1 MKVTT
6 KQNEESQTIAVLGI
20 DLAKNIFALHAVDVA
35 GKVVFKKQLKR
46 EQMAEFLVQLPPCLI
61 GMEACGSAHYWA
73 RKLKGFGH
81 DVKLMAP
88 QFVKPYVKTNKND
101 CADAEAICEAVARP
115 NMRFVSIKTLEQQTV
130 LCLHR
135 VRQGI
140 VKACT
145 AQGNQMRGLMGE
157 FGVIAPQGLGN
168 LITRTPEL
176 IEDATNELPGEIR
189 ILMQDLLERL
199 KGLKQQ
205 AKDIEQKII
214 VWGKHSQD
222 SQRLQSIP
230 GIGPLTAS
238 ALIATVGDV
247 SQFTNSRQFSAWLGL
262 VPRQHS
268 SGGKQN
274 LLGISKRGDCY
285 VRSLLVHGA
294 RAALRVANLK
304 RQTDPSLSGWIHKL
318 AQTKHANVATVALAN
333 KNARVAWALLSK
345 AQSFDVQH
353 QARRTSQQA
362 CEASIVDQ

>member
-6 KQNEESQTIAVLGI
+6 KPNVQAEPVTVLGI
-20 DLAKNIFALHAVDVA
+20 DLAKNIFALHAVDAA
-35 GKVVFKKQLKR
+35 GKTVFKKQLKR

-61 GMEACGSAHYWA
+61 GMEACASAHFWA

-115 NMRFVSIKTLEQQTV
+115 NMRFVNIKTLEQQTI

-135 VRQGI
+135 VRQGF
-140 VKACT
+140 VKAGA
-145 AQGNQMRGLMGE
+145 AQGNQIRGLMGE
-157 FGVIAPQGLGN
+157 FGVIAPQGLHN
-168 LITRTPEL
+168 LIARVPEL
-176 IEDATNELPGEIR
+176 IEDATNELPSEVR
-189 ILMQDLLERL
+189 ILIQDLLEHL
-199 KGLKQQ
+199 KALRQQ
-205 AKDIEQKII
+205 AQDVESKILA
-214 VWGKHSQD
+214 WNKQSPD

-238 ALIATVGDV
+238 ALIATTGDV
-247 SQFTNSRQFSAWLGL
+247 SQFANSRQFSAWLGL

-294 RAALRVANLK
+294 RSALRAANLK
-304 RQTDPSLSGWIHKL
+304 RQADPSISGWIHKL

-345 AQSFDVQH
+345 AQSFDAQH
-353 QARRTSQQA
+353 QARRTSRA
-362 CEASIVDQ
+362 VCEASIVEQ